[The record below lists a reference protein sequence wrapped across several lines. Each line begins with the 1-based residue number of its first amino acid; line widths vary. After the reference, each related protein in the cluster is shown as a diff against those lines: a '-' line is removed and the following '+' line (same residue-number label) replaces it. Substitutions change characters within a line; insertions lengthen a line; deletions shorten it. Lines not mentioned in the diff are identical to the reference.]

1 MVKRKV
7 EKEHRG
13 RKRRKLAEQQ
23 QREETKKQER
33 QEQAELDIP
42 HGDIPLDGEDAGQAT
57 QQDTREFFGMLSDE
71 EQEYFRRAD
80 EMLELNDF
88 PSPDER
94 AVFISNVFKEAAGKE
109 LKLASSQSCSRLM
122 ERLILLS
129 TTRQKKRLFDAFA
142 DHFPTLVTHRFGSH
156 CCEQLFAQSAPI
168 VSRELAGEAEEEE
181 PEEEPEQADGE
192 PKKALLPMEE
202 IFLLVLDELEEHLT
216 YLMTDTFG
224 SHSLRVL
231 LTVLAGRS
239 LDQVSIKSLLQSKNK
254 ERISVPGAQFTVQ
267 AEGAPEKRPVPS
279 SFGLAVQKII
289 NDTLSSLDSTVLAV
303 MVKHPTGNPIMQLL
317 LELDIALNTKTKSRK
332 KASEEVDEVQGGE
345 GGSPKTLLERLLP
358 GAPASLSDEKSEA
371 SRFVSGT
378 IYDPIGSRLLETLV
392 THCPGK
398 IFKGLYT
405 HVFGPRV
412 ETLLRNETAT
422 YCLMRALNR
431 LSKEDLAETVQKSLS
446 KVELLLSR
454 GRFSILAT
462 LFERCD
468 ARGLGDSTNALLK
481 AVADACNAAGMS
493 LVRKL
498 CYLEGEGD
506 EDKKDSKR
514 KDKKDKKNKKG
525 GDIDATQLVEPE
537 EKMTPKR
544 KDDLVRNGCKLAT
557 TLVSVGGAPAQAI
570 QGSLLFLSPEELHQ
584 LATSTAGGGA
594 GSKFLAAA
602 IAKPSS
608 NPVFHKVLASSLT
621 SPPQQRVLEL
631 ALSEQGHRVLNALAL
646 VPSKAPGF
654 ALPFFVRQSL
664 VVQLASHENE
674 LRESWTGRKV
684 WHAWKG
690 DLWAH
695 RPADWIQWAKEVE
708 PEGERRARAPEV
720 RVKKR
725 LWAPREEDG
734 AKEDKEPDDQDTAA
748 PSDEVKEKKGK
759 EEKSGKEKKERKE
772 KKDKKEK
779 KEKKKSEKKEKK
791 RKEKSTGEDVDLEL

>member
-1 MVKRKV
+1 MAKRKA

-23 QREETKKQER
+23 QREEAKKQER

-42 HGDIPLDGEDAGQAT
+42 HGDIPLNGEDAGHAT

-88 PSPDER
+88 PSPDDR
-94 AVFISNVFKEAAGKE
+94 AVFIDNVFKEAAGKE

-129 TTRQKKRLFDAFA
+129 STRQKKRLFDAFA
-142 DHFPTLVTHRFGSH
+142 EHFPTLVTHRFGSH
-156 CCEQLFAQSAPI
+156 CCERLFAQSAPI
-168 VSRELAGEAEEEE
+168 VSRELAGETEEEE
-181 PEEEPEQADGE
+181 QEGGTEQADGG
-192 PKKALLPMEE
+192 PGKPLLSMEE

-239 LDQVSIKSLLQSKNK
+239 LDQVSTKSLLQSKNK
-254 ERISVPGAQFTVQ
+254 ERISVPGAQVGAQ
-267 AEGAPEKRPVPS
+267 ADTAEKRPVPS
-279 SFGLAVQKII
+279 SFDLAVQKII
-289 NDTLSSLDSTVLAV
+289 SDTLSSLDSTMLAV

-317 LELDIALNTKTKSRK
+317 LELDIALNTKTKNRK
-332 KASEEVDEVQGGE
+332 KASEETEEADG
-345 GGSPKTLLERLLP
+345 GGSGPSTTLLERLLP

-371 SRFVSGT
+371 SRFVSGA

-431 LSKEDLAETVQKSLS
+431 LSKEDLSETVQKSLP
-446 KVELLLSR
+446 KIELLLSR
-454 GRFSILAT
+454 GRFNVVAT

-481 AVADACNAAGMS
+481 AVADACNAAGVS
-493 LVRKL
+493 LVRRV
-498 CYLEGEGD
+498 CYLEDEGG
-506 EDKKDSKR
+506 EDKKDSQKG
-514 KDKKDKKNKKG
+514 KEDKKKKKG
-525 GDIDATQLVEPE
+525 DDSNTTQLVEPE

-570 QGSLLFLSPEELHQ
+570 HGSLLFLSPEELHR

-594 GSKFLAAA
+594 GSKFLTAA
-602 IAKPSS
+602 IGKPAS
-608 NPVFHKVLASSLT
+608 NPVFHKMLATSLT

-631 ALSEQGHRVLNALAL
+631 ALSEQGHRVLSALAL
-646 VPSKAPGF
+646 VPSRAPGF
-654 ALPFFVRQSL
+654 ALPFFLKQSL
-664 VVQLASHENE
+664 VAQLASHESE

-690 DLWAH
+690 DLWVH
-695 RPADWIQWAKEVE
+695 RPADWIQWAKEVD
-708 PEGERRARAPEV
+708 PEDKRRAGAPEV
-720 RVKKR
+720 RVKKGP
-725 LWAPREEDG
+725 WARREGGGGEEDKPG
-734 AKEDKEPDDQDTAA
+734 QETGPPAEERQRKGRQEKREK
-748 PSDEVKEKKGK
+748 KEKKD
-759 EEKSGKEKKERKE
+759 EKKKKDKLE
-772 KKDKKEK
+772 KKDKK
-779 KEKKKSEKKEKK
+779 
-791 RKEKSTGEDVDLEL
+791 RKEKRAAGNVDA

>member
-1 MVKRKV
+1 MAKRKA

-23 QREETKKQER
+23 QKEEAKKQER
-33 QEQAELDIP
+33 REQADLDIP
-42 HGDIPLDGEDAGQAT
+42 HEDIPLDGEDAGKAG
-57 QQDTREFFGMLSDE
+57 QQDTREFFGTLSDE

-80 EMLELNDF
+80 EMLELSDF

-94 AVFISNVFKEAAGKE
+94 AVFIANVFKEAAGKE

-156 CCEQLFAQSAPI
+156 CCEQLFSQSAPI
-168 VSRELAGEAEEEE
+168 VSSELAGEVEEEE

-192 PKKALLPMEE
+192 PKKPLLSMEE

-239 LDQVSIKSLLQSKNK
+239 LDQVSMKSLLQSKNK
-254 ERISVPGAQFTVQ
+254 ERISVPGAQFTTQ
-267 AEGAPEKRPVPS
+267 TEDSPQTMPVPS

-289 NDTLSSLDSTVLAV
+289 NDTLSSLDSTMLAV

-317 LELDIALNTKTKSRK
+317 LELDIALNTKNKNRK
-332 KASEEVDEVQGGE
+332 KASEAADEAQAGE
-345 GGSPKTLLERLLP
+345 GGSSMTLLERLLP
-358 GAPASLSDEKSEA
+358 GAPASLGDEKSEA

-398 IFKGLYT
+398 IFKGLYA

-431 LSKEDLAETVQKSLS
+431 LSKEDLADTVQKSLS

-468 ARGLGDSTNALLK
+468 ARELGDSINALLK
-481 AVADACNAAGMS
+481 AVADACNAAGIS
-493 LVRKL
+493 LVRRL
-498 CYLEGEGD
+498 CYLQSEGGGE
-506 EDKKDSKR
+506 KKDCK
-514 KDKKDKKNKKG
+514 KKDKKNKKG
-525 GDIDATQLVEPE
+525 ETDAAQLVEPE

-544 KDDLVRNGCKLAT
+544 KDDLVRNGCKLAA
-557 TLVSVGGAPAQAI
+557 TLISIGGAPAQAI
-570 QGSLLFLSPEELHQ
+570 QGSLLFLSPEELDQ

-602 IAKPSS
+602 IGKPAS

-621 SPPQQRVLEL
+621 SPPQQRVLAL

-664 VVQLASHENE
+664 VAQLASHESE
-674 LRESWTGRKV
+674 LRASWTGRKV

-708 PEGERRARAPEV
+708 PEDKRRARAPEV
-720 RVKKR
+720 RVKKAP
-725 LWAPREEDG
+725 WAPREGDE
-734 AKEDKEPDDQDTAA
+734 AKEDEGPDNQDTAA
-748 PSDEVKEKKGK
+748 PADEVTKKKEK
-759 EEKSGKEKKERKE
+759 R
-772 KKDKKEK
+772 DKKEK
-779 KEKKKSEKKEKK
+779 KEKERKSEKKEKK
-791 RKEKSTGEDVDLEL
+791 RKEKKTKEDVDMVV